1 MKTIVLFGFALGALC
16 AASKTILINPGE
28 KVTLECGVD
37 TFTSLLAWH
46 HREDLIYQISG
57 RSGFPRKGKVD
68 IVQRAK
74 LKMNTKLEIDKVKE
88 QDAGKFFCR
97 ADQQR
102 REQTLLVVTVRV
114 SPSNELQLGSE
125 ATLHCGV
132 KGPDRDPAVQW
143 VRPDGSPHS
152 GSLQSVNHS
161 DAGTWVCKFSH
172 DGDSY
177 GWNLTIKIK
186 EPAPEVAPFPS
197 QSPKDNMLSTS
208 PDRVR
213 SAVTPPASAVL
224 LLGLSWWVWVA
235 VGLGFLVMVLLVV
248 IVIVLCNRI
257 KRKKRKFQ
265 TMKNGQ
271 QLKPKK
277 YCQCNCPAAA
287 AKTQQGRRRE
297 KQPAPPLQPL
307 LML

>member
-16 AASKTILINPGE
+16 AASKTVLINPGE

-37 TFTSLLAWH
+37 TFTSLLEWH
-46 HREDLIYQISG
+46 HRDDLIYQVHG
-57 RSGFPRKGKVD
+57 QSGFRRKGKVD

-88 QDAGKFFCR
+88 QDAGKFFCK

-114 SPSNELQLGSE
+114 SPHNDLQLGSE

-152 GSLQSVNHS
+152 GSLKSVDHS
-161 DAGTWVCKFSH
+161 DAGTWGCTFSH
-172 DGDSY
+172 DGDPY
-177 GWNLTIKIK
+177 RWNLTIKIK
-186 EPAPEVAPFPS
+186 EPAPEVAPSPS
-197 QSPKDNMLSTS
+197 RSPTDDVRPTC
-208 PDRVR
+208 PDCVR
-213 SAVTPPASAVL
+213 SAVTPPAPGSP
-224 LLGLSWWVWVA
+224 LGLSWWVWVA

-287 AKTQQGRRRE
+287 AKTRQGRRRE